1 MQFSENFGLKN
12 IMILVDLNQV
22 MISNLMG
29 QLYSSKTNEVDEDLL
44 RHMVLNGIR
53 SYRNKFSEEYG
64 ELVICCDDTNNWRKD
79 SFPYYKA
86 HRKTNRDESDL
97 DWPNIFNCLNN
108 IRDELKEFFP
118 YKHIRVNRCEADD
131 IIGTICHTEG
141 VALGDGKEKIL
152 VLSGDKD
159 FIQLHGPNVKQYNP
173 VLNKFVGKG
182 EDPVIYIKEH
192 ILKGD
197 RSDGV
202 PNVLSDDNV
211 FIEGRRQRPLSK
223 KKIDAWVNE
232 VFMTFT
238 EEEQK
243 NYSRNR
249 RLIDLSCI
257 PPELEEKII
266 NEFIDAKVASRDKIL
281 NYFIT
286 KKLKTLIE
294 VIDEF

>member
-1 MQFSENFGLKN
+1 
-12 IMILVDLNQV
+12 MIIVDINQI
-22 MISNLMG
+22 MISNLMVQING
-29 QLYSSKTNEVDEDLL
+29 RNAVELNEDLV
-44 RHMVLNGIR
+44 RHMVLNSLRGH
-53 SYRNKFSEEYG
+53 NKKFRKEYG
-64 ELVICCDDTNNWRKD
+64 EMVIACDSKNVWRREI
-79 SFPYYKA
+79 FPNYKA
-86 HRKTNRDESDL
+86 GRKATREKSEHDWDAIFSMLHTIKDE
-97 DWPNIFNCLNN
+97 
-108 IRDELKEFFP
+108 IRSFLP
-118 YKHIRVNRCEADD
+118 YKVIELETAEADD
-131 IIGTICHTEG
+131 IIATLVKRIQNQVGPNH
-141 VALGDGKEKIL
+141 EKKVLI
-152 VLSGDKD
+152 LSGDKD

-249 RLIDLSCI
+249 KLIDLSCI

>member
-1 MQFSENFGLKN
+1 
-12 IMILVDLNQV
+12 
-22 MISNLMG
+22 MISNLMVQING
-29 QLYSSKTNEVDEDLL
+29 RNAVELSEDLV
-44 RHMVLNGIR
+44 RHMVLNSLRGH
-53 SYRNKFSEEYG
+53 NKKFRKEYG
-64 ELVICCDDTNNWRKD
+64 EMVIACDSKNVWRREV
-79 SFPYYKA
+79 FPNYKA
-86 HRKTNRDESDL
+86 GRKATREKSEHDWDTIFSMLHTIKDE
-97 DWPNIFNCLNN
+97 
-108 IRDELKEFFP
+108 IRSFLP
-118 YKHIRVNRCEADD
+118 YKVIELETAEADD
-131 IIGTICHTEG
+131 IIATLVKRTQNEVGPNH
-141 VALGDGKEKIL
+141 KKKIL
-152 VLSGDKD
+152 ILSGDKD

-182 EDPVIYIKEH
+182 EDPTIYIKEH

-197 RSDGV
+197 RSDGI

-223 KKIDAWVNE
+223 KKIESWVNE

-243 NYSRNR
+243 NYNRNR
-249 RLIDLSCI
+249 QLIDLSCI

>member
-1 MQFSENFGLKN
+1 
-12 IMILVDLNQV
+12 
-22 MISNLMG
+22 MISNLMVQING
-29 QLYSSKTNEVDEDLL
+29 RNAVELNEDLV
-44 RHMVLNGIR
+44 RHMVLNSLRGH
-53 SYRNKFSEEYG
+53 NKKFRKEYG
-64 ELVICCDDTNNWRKD
+64 EMVIACDSKNVWRREI
-79 SFPYYKA
+79 FPNYKA
-86 HRKTNRDESDL
+86 GRKATREKSQHDWDAIFSMLHTIKDE
-97 DWPNIFNCLNN
+97 
-108 IRDELKEFFP
+108 IRSFLP
-118 YKHIRVNRCEADD
+118 YKVIELETAEADD
-131 IIGTICHTEG
+131 IIATLVKRIQNQVGPNH
-141 VALGDGKEKIL
+141 EKKVLI
-152 VLSGDKD
+152 LSGDKD

-197 RSDGV
+197 RSDGI

-223 KKIDAWVNE
+223 KKIESWVNE

-243 NYSRNR
+243 NYNRNR
-249 RLIDLSCI
+249 KLIDLSCI

-266 NEFIDAKVASRDKIL
+266 NEFIDVKVASRDKIL

>member
-1 MQFSENFGLKN
+1 
-12 IMILVDLNQV
+12 MIIVDINQI
-22 MISNLMG
+22 MISNLMVQING
-29 QLYSSKTNEVDEDLL
+29 RNAVELSEDLV
-44 RHMVLNGIR
+44 RHMVLNSLRGH
-53 SYRNKFSEEYG
+53 NKKFRKEYG
-64 ELVICCDDTNNWRKD
+64 EMVIACDSKNVWRREV
-79 SFPYYKA
+79 FPNYKA
-86 HRKTNRDESDL
+86 GRKATREKSEHDWDTIFSMLHTIKDE
-97 DWPNIFNCLNN
+97 
-108 IRDELKEFFP
+108 IRSFLP
-118 YKHIRVNRCEADD
+118 YKVIELETAEADD
-131 IIGTICHTEG
+131 IIATLVKRIQNQVGPNH
-141 VALGDGKEKIL
+141 EKKVLI
-152 VLSGDKD
+152 LSGDKD
-159 FIQLHGPNVKQYNP
+159 FIQLHSPNVKQYNP

-197 RSDGV
+197 RSDGI

-223 KKIDAWVNE
+223 KKIESWVNE

-249 RLIDLSCI
+249 KLIDLSCI